1 MEERQAIE
9 LKSAY
14 DFIGLR
20 NIYNICVDFLE
31 TSAAEKNLS
40 GPEQFTPGQWTNR
53 LKELNRIIFFGNA
66 GLLRSGSAWID
77 RQKVVSIYF
86 EIYRPLVYEY
96 NQIIK
101 LEDFSLF
108 IGITRQCIYKW
119 NDIEYLSNVQI
130 EDRSSNDIYNTTDN
144 NSSKRKDNTNIS
156 IYRADAAGDNGINA
170 SPAIVNLC
178 QQIKVD
184 NETCLTD
191 RMITDKSNPLRYI
204 AILNTKH
211 NWNEKAAAETHE
223 RQLTI
228 QEMRAAIGI
237 LSSTDGQPAKKS
249 NKTKENR
256 QNKRNVLEK

>member
-1 MEERQAIE
+1 MEIK
-9 LKSAY
+9 LDSAY
-14 DFIGLR
+14 DFKGLKD
-20 NIYNICVDFLE
+20 IYNLCNDYLIQSALE
-31 TSAAEKNLS
+31 KGIS
-40 GPEQFTPGQWTNR
+40 GPADFTPGQWTNR

-66 GLLRSGSAWID
+66 GLLRTGSAWID

-108 IGITRQCIYKW
+108 LGITRQTIYKW
-119 NDIEYLSNVQI
+119 NDIQI
-130 EDRSSNDIYNTTDN
+130 EDRSSNNIYSDTDN
-144 NSSKRKDNTNIS
+144 NSSNRKDNTNIS

-178 QQIKVD
+178 EQIKVD
-184 NETCLTD
+184 NESCLTD

-204 AILNTKH
+204 AILNAKH

-228 QEMRAAIGI
+228 QEMRAAIGL
-237 LSSTDGQPAKKS
+237 LSSTDGQKPE
-249 NKTKENR
+249 KTDKPHKIQ
-256 QNKRNVLEK
+256 QNKRKVSEK

>member
-1 MEERQAIE
+1 MEKNRTIE

-20 NIYNICVDFLE
+20 NIYNICDEYLRQ
-31 TSAAEKNLS
+31 SAADKNLD

-66 GLLRSGSAWID
+66 GLLRTGSAWID

-130 EDRSSNDIYNTTDN
+130 EDRSSNDLYNTTDN
-144 NSSKRKDNTNIS
+144 SSKSKDDSNIS
-156 IYRADAAGDNGINA
+156 IYRADAIRDNGMNA

-184 NETCLTD
+184 NESCLAD

-228 QEMRAAIGI
+228 QEMRAAIGL
-237 LSSTDGQPAKKS
+237 LSAGDGQTAGKS
-249 NKTKENR
+249 NNKKDNR
-256 QNKRNVLEK
+256 QNNGKVLEK